1 MEKTVVKMERKE
13 KRAVLNRVKGC
24 AAIIL
29 LELVFWEYGVFLYF
43 LLLLLLLHTLYAF
56 YKNPKQTSWFEFF
69 LVAFLIPPQINL
81 SSRILIR
88 SLVFHAETGT

>member
-1 MEKTVVKMERKE
+1 MEKTVLKMERKE

-43 LLLLLLLHTLYAF
+43 LLLLHTLYAF
-56 YKNPKQTSWFEFF
+56 YKNPKQTSLFE
-69 LVAFLIPPQINL
+69 
-81 SSRILIR
+81 
-88 SLVFHAETGT
+88 

>member
-43 LLLLLLLHTLYAF
+43 LLLLLHTCTPFIKTL
-56 YKNPKQTSWFEFF
+56 NRRLGLNFF
-69 LVAFLIPPQINL
+69 FGSP
-81 SSRILIR
+81 
-88 SLVFHAETGT
+88 F

>member
-1 MEKTVVKMERKE
+1 MEKTVLKMERKE

-43 LLLLLLLHTLYAF
+43 LLLLLLLHTCTPFIKTL
-56 YKNPKQTSWFEFF
+56 NRRLGLNFF
-69 LVAFLIPPQINL
+69 FVGRIFDPPPQNNL
-81 SSRILIR
+81 SSLE
-88 SLVFHAETGT
+88 F